1 MTMPDGTPDR
11 GVHPDLIEEV
21 AAEQA
26 AAADAAEQRE
36 AAPSRGRGRGRRAA
50 ASSSTSAS
58 SASEDVLSGAGGSSP
73 SEASETPEWFAQARE
88 ATDPAEAFKLLAKN
102 LPRDVLERDETLSG
116 LVGHKADA
124 MLRQRAQAEREA
136 QKREA
141 AQNNDLYTL
150 GELTQRE
157 IREREQALQ
166 QQSQQ
171 SNGTFMDGVVLFQ
184 QQLPEDIQRTVAGRT
199 FGEGKG
205 QAAGVAEYLQFLSD
219 ERVKLKEAE
228 LEREFSRRESALR
241 KSVLSEVNG
250 DEPVPERESGTPG
263 RVREVTDEQ
272 IEAMT
277 MKEYD
282 ALFDEAGRPKPG
294 VRHRATRGIPL
305 TQR

>member
-1 MTMPDGTPDR
+1 MTVEDR
-11 GVHPDLIEEV
+11 GVHPDLVEE
-21 AAEQA
+21 EQQA
-26 AAADAAEQRE
+26 AQESAAGAQQE
-36 AAPSRGRGRGRRAA
+36 APARGRRNGRSRAPQA
-50 ASSSTSAS
+50 PEPAPDTPA
-58 SASEDVLSGAGGSSP
+58 D
-73 SEASETPEWFAQARE
+73 TPEAPPEEAPEWWTAARE
-88 ATDPAEAFKLLAKN
+88 AKDPSEAFKLLAKN
-102 LPRDVLERDETLSG
+102 LPRDVLEKDETLSG

-124 MLRQRAQAEREA
+124 LLRKRQQDAIEQ

-157 IREREQALQ
+157 LQEREAAAQ
-166 QQSQQ
+166 QQRAAAD
-171 SNGTFMDGVVLFQ
+171 GGFMDGVVLFQ
-184 QQLPEDIQRTVAGRT
+184 SQLPEEIQRTVAGRT

-228 LEREFSRRESALR
+228 LEREFQRRESALR

-277 MKEYD
+277 IKEYD
-282 ALFDEAGRPKPG
+282 ALFDENGRPKPG
-294 VRHRATRGIPL
+294 VRHRSTRGIPL
-305 TQR
+305 TQH